1 MRTILVL
8 IGAIF
13 MACSA
18 MAQDDWMLPKHKG
31 KIQFEFDSEKLN
43 SGERDLCDFYLS
55 ENFMEDFYTQLYN
68 AMNNGKSK
76 FFSSTSF
83 TLEPQLAGADYS
95 DGSESSFDYTLCTP
109 GNDTLIGS
117 LNISIAQL
125 KVTGILSAKLR
136 TGSIKCLYRI
146 ILKDDSYNIKF
157 RGFKYTFSTKPT
169 LLKPSEVLTVPL
181 EEEYDEINSTKSDKK
196 FWADIKMCVNVFN
209 STLQDVLGTQGS
221 DFDFDD

>member
-43 SGERDLCDFYLS
+43 SGERDLCDIYLS
-55 ENFMEDFYTQLYN
+55 GNFQEDLSIQLRN
-68 AMNNGKSK
+68 AMNNGKST

-83 TLEPQLAGADYS
+83 TLAPELYGADYS
-95 DGSESSFDYTLCTP
+95 GGSENDFDCTP

-117 LNISIAQL
+117 LDISIAQL
-125 KVTGILSAKLR
+125 KVSGILSAKLR

-157 RGFKYTFSTKPT
+157 RGFKYTYSTKPT